1 MKSNELVKRAKAGD
15 KDALVQIIMD
25 KKEEYYKLAYTYT
38 QNRED
43 ALDALEDTIVI
54 LYKKI
59 KTLKKE
65 EAFYSWSKTI
75 LVNRCRDLIRKRK
88 RIVHLEEWEFPEGK
102 DDIKNREEAMDL
114 EKELKK
120 LNINQQEAIRLR
132 YYLDYD
138 YETIATITNVPLGTV
153 KSRIFTGI
161 EKLKVALGGGKR

>member
-1 MKSNELVKRAKAGD
+1 MKINELVKKAKAGD
-15 KDALVQIIMD
+15 KEALVQLIMD
-25 KKEEYYKLAYTYT
+25 KNEEYYKLAYIYT

-75 LVNRCRDLIRKRK
+75 LVNKCKDLLRKRK
-88 RIVHLEEWEFPEGK
+88 KVIHLGK
-102 DDIKNREEAMDL
+102 REILDEKDIIGKREEVIDL
-114 EKELKK
+114 EQALRK
-120 LNINQQEAIRLR
+120 LNRHQQEAIKLR
-132 YYLDYD
+132 YYMDYD
-138 YETIATITNVPLGTV
+138 YQSIAKITNAPLGTV

-161 EKLKVALGGGKR
+161 EKLKVVLGGGKR

>member
-1 MKSNELVKRAKAGD
+1 MEINELVRKAKSGD
-15 KDALVQIIMD
+15 QDALVQIIMNE
-25 KKEEYYKLAYTYT
+25 KEEYYRLAYIYT

-75 LVNRCRDLIRKRK
+75 LVNKCRDLIRKRK
-88 RIVHLEEWEFPEGK
+88 KVVYLEKWEVPDEK
-102 DDIKNREEAMDL
+102 DSIRNREEAMDL
-114 EKELKK
+114 EQELRK
-120 LNINQQEAIRLR
+120 LNIKQQEAIKLR
-132 YYLDYD
+132 YYMDYD
-138 YETIATITNVPLGTV
+138 YETIAEITNAPLGTV